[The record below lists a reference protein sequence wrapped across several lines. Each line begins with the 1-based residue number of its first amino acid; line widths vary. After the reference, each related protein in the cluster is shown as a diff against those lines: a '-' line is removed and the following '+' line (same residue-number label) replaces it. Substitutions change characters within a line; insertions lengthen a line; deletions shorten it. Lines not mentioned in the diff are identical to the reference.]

1 MSFINPYNFVSVGS
15 GKKKQD
21 IKEYRKTQETFT
33 GKIHCRLTPKTPI
46 IIPNTSTDRAF
57 QESDNFAKEHPGNK
71 KDKHTSYEFFSYEDL
86 STDEAVRANRKRN
99 DGPKA
104 PVIPG
109 SQLRGV
115 IRSAYETVTNSCF
128 SAVNGDTIVSRR
140 VGEAKKPGILKWNA
154 DGELE
159 LWDAKT
165 YKLEI
170 YNSVFPPAKEN
181 LKNKVTK
188 IYKAYDKKSGEDG
201 GEYVAFYKLQSS
213 LKKIIE
219 ECNGETAKLAEE
231 TLELKKDVL
240 DDMGKKIFADSKN
253 RKNIELNDKIIKL
266 YHNQEAE
273 KYFFVIKEGDLIEID
288 TNGDNISY
296 NKNKFFS
303 ETIIRDKKTGNSKCN
318 IVKPVA
324 PIVGKPPKG
333 IVHAYF
339 HFGEIFGTKLEQ
351 THESLFEVGKIRKTL
366 TDKEWEQHK
375 KRIKQVLELYDDPL
389 RNTLLDKKKDT
400 YMKHKGHDGYRKAFQ
415 KFINKEITHICVY
428 YDFAGAKQE
437 QLYLS
442 PAQITKEVYAN
453 QIADVLQDYKPCCD
467 SNHICPACA
476 LFGKV
481 DEKGGKTKISSRV
494 RFTDAYWDEG
504 TKLEYNPPVT
514 LPILGSP
521 KPSAAEFYLKKPAG
535 AATYWNYDY
544 YTKMDGKSETKAV
557 QRGMIRGRKY
567 YWHFN
572 PKITKEP
579 VTLLNST
586 MRSLKKGDFTFDV
599 FYKDLTKQELEQL
612 VWTLTINGNK
622 SNNCHKIG
630 HAKPLGY
637 GSVKITVESITQ
649 RTLDLDGDNIQI
661 QYQKTL
667 DVDEICKLPEDMLS
681 KKTVKDYLTITQFD
695 VLSANEKE
703 KVSYPYL
710 ADDAQK
716 LAFKWFQKNSP
727 LGIKHKINQILPEIT
742 DANHELK

>member
-21 IKEYRKTQETFT
+21 IEEYRKTQETFT

-57 QESDNFAKEHPGNK
+57 QESDKTPQ
-71 KDKHTSYEFFSYEDL
+71 HTSYEFFSYEDL
-86 STDEAVRANRKRN
+86 STEEAVSANRKRK

-109 SQLRGV
+109 SQIRGV
-115 IRSAYETVTNSCF
+115 IRGAYETVTNSCF

-140 VGEAKKPGILKWNA
+140 VGEAKEPGILKWNDA
-154 DGELE
+154 DELE

-170 YNSVFPPAKEN
+170 YNSVFQKTKEKF
-181 LKNKVTK
+181 KNKVTK

-213 LKKIIE
+213 LKKIVE

-231 TLELKKDVL
+231 SLALKKEVL
-240 DDMGKKIFADSKN
+240 DESEIFADINDK
-253 RKNIELNDKIIKL
+253 KNIELNDKIIKL
-266 YHNQEAE
+266 YHNQEAQ

-288 TNGDNISY
+288 TNGDNISTI
-296 NKNKFFS
+296 KGDKK
-303 ETIIRDKKTGNSKCN
+303 IIRDKNMEGSGKPKCN
-318 IVKPVA
+318 IVKIENDKMSETEKARKA
-324 PIVGKPPKG
+324 PKNTVR
-333 IVHAYF
+333 AYF
-339 HFGEIFGTKLEQ
+339 HFSEIFGKGLEH
-351 THESLFEVGKIRKTL
+351 THESLFELRKMKKTL

-375 KRIKQVLELYDDPL
+375 IRMERVLKLYDDL
-389 RNTLLDKKKDT
+389 RHNPLLDENKDT
-400 YMKHKGHDGYRKAFQ
+400 YMKHKGHDGYRKVFQ

-428 YDFAGAKQE
+428 YDFAGEKQE
-437 QLYLS
+437 QLFLS

-481 DEKGGKTKISSRV
+481 DEKTGKLKISSRV

-544 YTKMDGKSETKAV
+544 YTKLDGKAETKAAK
-557 QRGMIRGRKY
+557 RGMIRGRKY

-572 PKITKEP
+572 PKITEEP
-579 VTLLNST
+579 VKLLNST

-612 VWTLTINGNK
+612 VWTLTINGNE

-637 GSVKITVESITQ
+637 GSVKITIESITQ
-649 RTLDLDGDNIQI
+649 RILELDGDNIQL
-661 QYQKTL
+661 QYQKNL
-667 DVDEICKLPEDMLS
+667 DVDEVCKLPEESLS
-681 KKTVKDYLTITQFD
+681 QKTVKEYLAITQFD
-695 VLSANEKE
+695 ALSAKEKE
-703 KVSYPYL
+703 MVSYPSL
-710 ADDAQK
+710 E
-716 LAFKWFQKNSP
+716 WFQKNSP
-727 LGIKHKINQILPEIT
+727 LGTKHKIKQILPEIT
-742 DANHELK
+742 DANHELKD